1 MGLLV
6 GERGRWSTDW
16 LKEDSVVRW
25 VRGGETIYR
34 MVEPASY
41 GEVGEGRWEVV
52 GRLVEEVSKGEVGK
66 CEGDG

>member
-1 MGLLV
+1 M
-6 GERGRWSTDW
+6 
-16 LKEDSVVRW
+16 VRW